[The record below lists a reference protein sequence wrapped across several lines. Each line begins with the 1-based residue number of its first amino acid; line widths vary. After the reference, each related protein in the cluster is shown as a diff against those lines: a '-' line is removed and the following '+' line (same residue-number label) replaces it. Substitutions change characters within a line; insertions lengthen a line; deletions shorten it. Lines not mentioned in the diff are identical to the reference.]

1 MENESNVVAGA
12 STPVDQEYRLA
23 PSFIGVEKLEKLR
36 TLGEEGRWG
45 TWIGV
50 IWEFEDAWSH
60 LRYSK
65 ADMLRANSLY
75 VSKIVAPER
84 DWPASIMPL
93 SLARK

>member
-1 MENESNVVAGA
+1 MGNVDWSDLGVRGCLEV
-12 STPVDQEYRLA
+12 SPLSETIKLHLA
-23 PSFIGVEKLEKLR
+23 DVLC
-36 TLGEEGRWG
+36 
-45 TWIGV
+45 
-50 IWEFEDAWSH
+50 SH